1 MNDHGG
7 ILVTAANG
15 RTGRAVIAAL
25 SRRGARP
32 RAFIRD
38 EAQWPALEALGAA
51 DHAVGDLLDPATIV
65 RALQGCAAIVYI
77 GPPMHPEETRMAGHC
92 LAAAAS
98 AGVRAF
104 VYYSVMHPIRREV
117 WHHRLKLE
125 AEELVVESG
134 LPYTIVQPIRY
145 MQHLEPIWRT
155 VMDAGV
161 HAMPFNTHVKF
172 SVVDLADLAD
182 ATAIVSTDAAHRY
195 ATYELAGPEP
205 LSQEDMARIISGVL
219 GRTVVAGEVPI
230 ATLQARA
237 RASGAS
243 EDRVEQMTI
252 MNRHYD
258 RHGFL
263 GNPNVL
269 RMLLGRE
276 PTRFR
281 EYVTQLNERT
291 RG

>member
-1 MNDHGG
+1 MNDHAR
-7 ILVTAANG
+7 ILVTAAHG

-38 EAQWPALEALGAA
+38 TAQWPALAALGAA
-51 DHAVGDLLDPATIV
+51 DHAVGNLLDPATIAA
-65 RALQGCAAIVYI
+65 ALRGCDGIVYI
-77 GPPMHPEETRMAGHC
+77 GPPMHPEEVRMAGYC
-92 LAAAAS
+92 LSAAAA
-98 AGVRAF
+98 AGVGAF

-117 WHHRLKLE
+117 RHHRLKLE
-125 AEELVVESG
+125 VEELVVESG
-134 LPYTIVQPIRY
+134 LPYTIVQPMRY
-145 MQHLEPIWRT
+145 MQHLEPIWKT
-155 VMDAGV
+155 VKEEGI

-172 SVVDLADLAD
+172 SVVDLADLAE
-182 ATAIVSTDAAHRY
+182 ATALVSTDEAHRY
-195 ATYELAGPEP
+195 ATYELAGAEA
-205 LSQEDMARIISGVL
+205 LSQEDMARVISAVL
-219 GRTVVAGEVPI
+219 GRPVVAGQVPI

-263 GNPNVL
+263 GNPHVL

-281 EYVTQLNERT
+281 EYVVRLDERT
-291 RG
+291 AR